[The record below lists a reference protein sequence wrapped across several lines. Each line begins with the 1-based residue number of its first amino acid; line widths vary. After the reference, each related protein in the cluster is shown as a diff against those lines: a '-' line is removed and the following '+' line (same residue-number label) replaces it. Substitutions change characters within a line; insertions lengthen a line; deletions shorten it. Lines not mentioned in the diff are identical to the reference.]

1 MRDAAPPALVVM
13 GVSGSGKSHVGAA
26 LAAALGAHFLDADD
40 LHPKANLHKMA
51 AGVPL
56 DDRDRMPW
64 LDAVAA
70 WITAR
75 QEGGGI
81 CVVACS
87 ALRRNYRER
96 LRAAAHRVRF
106 VYLRVPEAELRR
118 RMEHREH
125 FMPPTLLRS
134 QLDTLE
140 IPEAEADVLTVDG
153 TEPLEGNLSR
163 TIAWLSVGEPSDAP
177 SAHPL

>member
-40 LHPKANLHKMA
+40 LHPEPNLRKMA

-70 WITAR
+70 WIAAW
-75 QEGGGI
+75 QAGGEAG
-81 CVVACS
+81 VVACS
-87 ALRRNYRER
+87 ALRRSYRDR
-96 LRAAAHRVRF
+96 LRAGAPDLGF
-106 VYLRVPEAELRR
+106 VHLAVPRDELAR
-118 RMEHREH
+118 RMRQRRH
-125 FMPPTLLRS
+125 FMPPSLLDS
-134 QLDTLE
+134 QLAALEPPAADEDACTL
-140 IPEAEADVLTVDG
+140 DG
-153 TEPLEGNLSR
+153 TRPMDENIAR
-163 TIAWLSVGEPSDAP
+163 VRAWLSTRAVVNG
-177 SAHPL
+177 